1 MNVRVASSDARR
13 IEVLAQ
19 DLPCFGGS
27 QLAVDVTLRSALTR
41 SGEAQPGAA
50 EEDGAILLQARV
62 DKENKYP
69 ELLNGRC
76 RLVVVALETGGR
88 WSNEAVDFIWQLAQA
103 KAREVPSFMT
113 STKMALVWERRWT
126 RMLTFISL
134 RRVFCGVVGGAVA
147 RRRVHHRRGCAILV

>member
-1 MNVRVASSDARR
+1 MFR
-13 IEVLAQ
+13 
-19 DLPCFGGS
+19 S
-27 QLAVDVTLRSALTR
+27 QLAVDVTLGSALTR

-88 WSNEAVDFIWQLAQA
+88 WSNEAVDFIWQFAQS

-113 STKMALVWERRWT
+113 HQMALVWERRWT
-126 RMLTFISL
+126 RAQCAPCPL
-134 RRVFCGVVGGAVA
+134 RGRWWS
-147 RRRVHHRRGCAILV
+147 RRTQTCASPKGTCNPCLRFGPMIPGSSGP

>member
-1 MNVRVASSDARR
+1 MARICKEAGARVKFNALLRDMNVRVASSDARW

-103 KAREVPSFMT
+103 RAREVPSF
-113 STKMALVWERRWT
+113 TKWLW
-126 RMLTFISL
+126 
-134 RRVFCGVVGGAVA
+134 CGSVA
-147 RRRVHHRRGCAILV
+147 GRGC